1 MDECVRYV
9 AYDNAARLLAALRIN
24 SSESPIR
31 DASPYQ
37 WVFRGHANASWTLL
51 PTAIRPG
58 TRLGFY
64 DDRPV
69 FVSQGCGAAT
79 RHMDGEFRALHQFAE
94 LADRVGLPV
103 PGLSGLLPFLPFASD
118 EHVVGSQIGT
128 SDWPPRELLEL
139 LAIAQHHGV
148 PTRLLDFTFSPLA
161 ALFFA
166 CGGGD
171 ADKNADESG
180 DLAVWALD
188 LKWIRQQPY
197 QFRVVEAQRSS
208 NPFLRAQKGAFVLDR
223 RICDWREDSPTPCL
237 EKRIR
242 DESQNESEGPVL
254 VRFTMPRS
262 ETTEALRLLALENI
276 DYAHL
281 MPSFDNV
288 VKALRRFT

>member
-1 MDECVRYV
+1 MAECVSYA
-9 AYDNAARLLAALRIN
+9 AYENAACLLAALRIN
-24 SSESPIR
+24 SRESPIR

-37 WVFRGHANASWTLL
+37 WVFRGHAKASWTLL

-58 TRLGFY
+58 ARLGFY
-64 DDRPV
+64 NDRP
-69 FVSQGCGAAT
+69 FFISQGCGAAS
-79 RHMDGEFRALHQFAE
+79 RQMDGEFHALHQFAE

-103 PGLSGLLPFLPFASD
+103 PGLSGLLPFLPFAFD
-118 EHVVGSQIGT
+118 EHVVGSHIGT
-128 SDWPPRELLEL
+128 SDWPPRDLLEL

-171 ADKNADESG
+171 ADKSVDGSG
-180 DLAVWALD
+180 DLAVWALN
-188 LKWIRQQPY
+188 LEWIRQQPY
-197 QFRVVEAQRSS
+197 QFRVVEAQRSR

-223 RICDWREDSPTPCL
+223 RIAAWGEDSPTPCL
-237 EKRIR
+237 EMRVRSGTPLK
-242 DESQNESEGPVL
+242 SEGPVL
-254 VRFTMPRS
+254 LKFTMPRS
-262 ETTEALRLLALENI
+262 ESMETLRLLALENI